1 MTVSL
6 ATKLTVV
13 SMAARG
19 RTTASIADR
28 TGLPAATAHAIAR
41 EHGAPDL
48 GKLAAAAEWLRKQ
61 VDKEAGTTDETATV
75 DQLGKLA
82 AEAERIGS
90 AKLAR
95 RAQWIAEKLDELRV
109 DVAAMVKRY
118 EAEEDTRA
126 MRARLAELR
135 AEEAEL
141 RAKLNPAKPD
151 PAAVKAAKAEN
162 TMIRVW
168 AAAAG
173 IHCHPYGIIP
183 SAVRVAY
190 EQREAS

>member
-41 EHGAPDL
+41 EYGAPDL
-48 GKLAAAAEWLRKQ
+48 GKLAAAADWLRKQ

-75 DQLGKLA
+75 DLLGKLA

-90 AKLAR
+90 AKLVR
-95 RAQWIAEKLDELRV
+95 RAQWISEKLDELRV

-118 EAEEDTRA
+118 EAEESTRA
-126 MRARLAELR
+126 VRARLAELR

-141 RAKLNPAKPD
+141 RAKLNPAPRKGGGSKMPSES
-151 PAAVKAAKAEN
+151 AQVRA
-162 TMIRVW
+162 W
-168 AAAAG
+168 AAGAG
-173 IHCHPYGIIP
+173 VACPAYGKIP
-183 SAVRVAY
+183 GAVRVAY
-190 EQREAS
+190 EQRGVS

>member
-19 RTTASIADR
+19 RTLGSIADR

-41 EHGAPDL
+41 EYGAPDL
-48 GKLAAAAEWLRKQ
+48 GKLATAADHLRKQ

-90 AKLAR
+90 AKLVR
-95 RAQWIAEKLDELRV
+95 RAQWITEKLDELRV

-118 EAEEDTRA
+118 EAEADTRA
-126 MRARLAELR
+126 VRARLAELR

-141 RAKLNPAKPD
+141 RAKLNTGGGGKVSTSESAQ
-151 PAAVKAAKAEN
+151 
-162 TMIRVW
+162 IRAW
-168 AAAAG
+168 AATAG
-173 IHCHPYGIIP
+173 VTCHPHGRIP
-183 SAVRVAY
+183 EAVRAAY